1 MNDQKNNFL
10 LIGNI
15 KQLNP
20 TAPLR
25 LAFFIL
31 MFGAPF
37 KVCCSPE
44 GMASPKVVLIKKIIN
59 NYRLGFLPAGRQVSV
74 LHSCYGQQ
82 LNHNVVR
89 LLLRLNKILWSK
101 L

>member
-44 GMASPKVVLIKKIIN
+44 GMASPKVVLIKK
-59 NYRLGFLPAGRQVSV
+59 NY
-74 LHSCYGQQ
+74 
-82 LNHNVVR
+82 
-89 LLLRLNKILWSK
+89 
-101 L
+101 